1 MDVCPNGDFSPSY
14 YDGTCGGNEDEEHG
28 AAGTEIPST
37 KTIYETAYERAKE
50 YGITTASTYEEA
62 RTTDAILRQEM
73 AKMIS
78 TYAIKL
84 FQKTP
89 DTEKI
94 DCSQFKDLAQAG
106 GDLQPYVIQS
116 CQLGLMG
123 MNGDGIG
130 VQENFS
136 PKSSITRAEFGTV
149 LSRLLRGT
157 TYASQLGDETYY
169 GRHLQALKKAGI
181 MNFISNPDMLEL
193 RGNILLMLWK
203 SVVK

>member
-1 MDVCPNGDFSPSY
+1 
-14 YDGTCGGNEDEEHG
+14 
-28 AAGTEIPST
+28 
-37 KTIYETAYERAKE
+37 
-50 YGITTASTYEEA
+50 
-62 RTTDAILRQEM
+62 M

-203 SVVK
+203 SVGK

>member
-1 MDVCPNGDFSPSY
+1 MLLS
-14 YDGTCGGNEDEEHG
+14 
-28 AAGTEIPST
+28 
-37 KTIYETAYERAKE
+37 YERAKE
-50 YGITTASTYEEA
+50 YGITTAPTYESA
-62 RTTDAILRQEM
+62 RLSDTIIRGEM

-84 FQKTP
+84 LNKTP
-89 DTEKI
+89 DKEKRECI
-94 DCSQFKDLAQAG
+94 QFQDLAQAG

-130 VQENFS
+130 VQENFF
-136 PKSSITRAEFGTV
+136 PTRTITRAEVGTL

-157 TYASQLGDETYY
+157 KYATQQGDETYY

-181 MNFISNPDMLEL
+181 MNFISDPDMLEL
-193 RGNILLMLWK
+193 RGNVFLMLWRMI
-203 SVVK
+203 VD